1 MCKGRDMFRYR
12 KAAKKYKGHKDNVC
26 PFCQPLPEYLVR
38 ETPHCFVVKSM
49 FPYELWEFRDV
60 TEHLLVV
67 PKRHVKSFADLNQT
81 ERYELMDIISEYEGQ
96 NYNIYARS
104 SNSVQRTIPLHQHTH
119 IIKTGDKHAKAGFY
133 LKEPYFV
140 AKI

>member
-1 MCKGRDMFRYR
+1 
-12 KAAKKYKGHKDNVC
+12 
-26 PFCQPLPEYLVR
+26 
-38 ETPHCFVVKSM
+38 M

-67 PKRHVKSFADLNQT
+67 PKRHVKSLVDLTREEQH
-81 ERYELMDIISEYEGQ
+81 ELMDIIAEYEGQ

-104 SNSVQRTIPLHQHTH
+104 SDSVQRTVPLHQHTH
-119 IIKTGDKHAKAGFY
+119 IIKTNDKHAKTVFY
-133 LKEPYFV
+133 SKKPYFV

>member
-1 MCKGRDMFRYR
+1 MFRYR
-12 KAAKKYKGHKDNVC
+12 KAEKQYKNRKDNVC
-26 PFCQPLPEYLVR
+26 PFCQPLPEYLVA

-67 PKRHVKSFADLNQT
+67 PKRHVRSFADLSQE
-81 ERYELMDIISEYEGQ
+81 ERHELMDLIATYESE

-104 SNSVQRTIPLHQHTH
+104 SFSVQRSIPLHQHTH
-119 IIKTGDKHAKAGFY
+119 LIKTGDKHARAAFY
-133 LKEPYFV
+133 AKKPYIIG
-140 AKI
+140 KI

>member
-1 MCKGRDMFRYR
+1 MFRYR
-12 KAAKKYKGHKDNVC
+12 KAAKKYKSHKDDVC
-26 PFCQPLPEYLVR
+26 PFCQPLPEYIVA
-38 ETPHCFVVKSM
+38 EGPHSFVVKSM
-49 FPYELWEFRDV
+49 FPYELWEFRNV

-81 ERYELMDIISEYEGQ
+81 ERHELMDVIAAYEGQ

-119 IIKTGDKHAKAGFY
+119 IIKTGDKPAKASLY
-133 LKEPYFV
+133 LKKPYFV
-140 AKI
+140 AKV